1 MKADILRRGLATTI
15 MTISLGLTAM
25 AQTPAPVVFG
35 IGTGMTDPQGTLHIH
50 SSELIEN
57 LEPLIPIG
65 DGWRGGDSTSTRDGI
80 APPDGQNHYQTL
92 LHMTN
97 STTGMAEVD
106 GFSVKQYDNQVEFI
120 QNEAA
125 DVRFVMPGGTTI
137 LKENGQVGL
146 GTVAEGYRFTVGGKA
161 RFSGDVHTDQELSAT
176 GAVTVGTTLTVG
188 TDASV
193 YGGLA
198 VGNGFACDNQGN
210 VKAKRL
216 KVTLT
221 DWPDYVF
228 GEGYRLRPL
237 AEVEEYV
244 KEHSHLPD
252 VPSAAEVE
260 AEGADL
266 GEMNKVL
273 LQKVEELT
281 LYIID
286 LQRQINELKS
296 NR

>member
-1 MKADILRRGLATTI
+1 MTTTILRRGLATTI
-15 MTISLGLTAM
+15 MTIALGLTAM

-35 IGTGMTDPQGTLHIH
+35 IGTGMTDPQGTLHVH

-65 DGWRGGDSTSTRDGI
+65 DGWRNDPI
-80 APPDGQNHYQTL
+80 PENEPDHYQTL

-97 STTGMAEVD
+97 TTTGATKND
-106 GFSVKQYDNQVEFI
+106 GFTLKQYDNQLTFI
-120 QNEAA
+120 QHEQSSM
-125 DVRFVMPGGTTI
+125 RFENPAGSFELNAYGNVGVGASHQNHRFNVEGTS
-137 LKENGQVGL
+137 
-146 GTVAEGYRFTVGGKA
+146 RF
-161 RFSGDVHTDQELSAT
+161 T
-176 GAVTVGTTLTVG
+176 GAVTMQSSLTVG
-188 TDASV
+188 SGMRCDA
-193 YGGLA
+193 
-198 VGNGFACDNQGN
+198 QGN
-210 VKAKRL
+210 MKVKRL
-216 KVTLT
+216 RVTLT

-252 VPSAAEVE
+252 VPSAEEVE
-260 AEGADL
+260 QDGADL
-266 GEMNKVL
+266 GEMNRLL

-286 LQRQINELKS
+286 LQKQVNELKS

>member
-1 MKADILRRGLATTI
+1 MTTTILRRGLATTI
-15 MTISLGLTAM
+15 MTIALGLTAM

-35 IGTGMTDPQGTLHIH
+35 IGTGMTDPQGTLHVH

-65 DGWRGGDSTSTRDGI
+65 DGWRNDPI
-80 APPDGQNHYQTL
+80 PEQEPDHYQTL

-97 STTGMAEVD
+97 TTTGATKND
-106 GFSVKQYDNQVEFI
+106 GFTLKQYDNQLTFI
-120 QNEAA
+120 QHEQSSM
-125 DVRFVMPGGTTI
+125 RFENPAGSFELNAYGNVGVGASHQNHRFNVEGTS
-137 LKENGQVGL
+137 
-146 GTVAEGYRFTVGGKA
+146 RF
-161 RFSGDVHTDQELSAT
+161 T
-176 GAVTVGTTLTVG
+176 GAVTMQSSLTVG
-188 TDASV
+188 SGMRCDA
-193 YGGLA
+193 
-198 VGNGFACDNQGN
+198 QGN
-210 VKAKRL
+210 MKVKRL
-216 KVTLT
+216 RVTLT

-244 KEHSHLPD
+244 KEHNHLPD

-286 LQRQINELKS
+286 LQRQINEMKS

>member
-97 STTGMAEVD
+97 TTTGATKND
-106 GFSVKQYDNQVEFI
+106 GFTLKQYDNQLTFI
-120 QNEAA
+120 QHEQSSM
-125 DVRFVMPGGTTI
+125 RFENPAGSFELNAYGNVGVGASHQNHRFNVEGTS
-137 LKENGQVGL
+137 
-146 GTVAEGYRFTVGGKA
+146 RF
-161 RFSGDVHTDQELSAT
+161 T
-176 GAVTVGTTLTVG
+176 GAVTMQSSLTVG
-188 TDASV
+188 SGMRCDA
-193 YGGLA
+193 
-198 VGNGFACDNQGN
+198 QGN
-210 VKAKRL
+210 MKVKRL
-216 KVTLT
+216 RVTLT

-286 LQRQINELKS
+286 LQKQINEMKS

>member
-1 MKADILRRGLATTI
+1 MKMIDKKQGTKWSGLLAV
-15 MTISLGLTAM
+15 AM
-25 AQTPAPVVFG
+25 MAMGMAAAQAQTPAPTVFG
-35 IGTGMTDPQGTLHIH
+35 IGTGMADPQGTLHVH
-50 SSELIEN
+50 SSETT
-57 LEPLIPIG
+57 EPLFPILPPDDPGLRG
-65 DGWRGGDSTSTRDGI
+65 DEGGPRDGQYD
-80 APPDGQNHYQTL
+80 PDHYQTL

-97 STTGMAEVD
+97 SATGTTLQD
-106 GFSVKQYDNQVEFI
+106 GFTLKQYDDQLTFTQHE
-120 QNEAA
+120 QSSM
-125 DVRFVMPGGTTI
+125 RFETPGGAFE
-137 LKENGQVGL
+137 LNAYGNVGVGASHQNHRFNVE
-146 GTVAEGYRFTVGGKA
+146 GTSRF
-161 RFSGDVHTDQELSAT
+161 T
-176 GAVTVGTTLTVG
+176 GAVTMQSSLTVG
-188 TDASV
+188 
-193 YGGLA
+193 GGLH
-198 VGNGFACDNQGN
+198 CDVQGN
-210 VKAKRL
+210 LKVKRL
-216 KVTLT
+216 RVTLT

-286 LQRQINELKS
+286 LQKQVNELKS

>member
-1 MKADILRRGLATTI
+1 MTTTILRRGLATTI
-15 MTISLGLTAM
+15 MTIALGLTAM

-35 IGTGMTDPQGTLHIH
+35 IGTGMTDPQGTLHVH

-65 DGWRGGDSTSTRDGI
+65 DGWRNDPI
-80 APPDGQNHYQTL
+80 PENEPDHYQTL

-97 STTGMAEVD
+97 TTTGATKND
-106 GFSVKQYDNQVEFI
+106 GFTLKQYDNQVEFI

-161 RFSGDVHTDQELSAT
+161 RFSGDVHTDQKLSAT

-296 NR
+296 N

>member
-1 MKADILRRGLATTI
+1 MTTTILRRGLATTI
-15 MTISLGLTAM
+15 MTIALGLTAM

-35 IGTGMTDPQGTLHIH
+35 IGTGMTDPQGTLHVH

-65 DGWRGGDSTSTRDGI
+65 DGWRNDPI
-80 APPDGQNHYQTL
+80 PENEPDHYQTL

-97 STTGMAEVD
+97 TTTGATKND
-106 GFSVKQYDNQVEFI
+106 GFTLKQYDNQLTFI
-120 QNEAA
+120 QHEQSSM
-125 DVRFVMPGGTTI
+125 RFENPAGSFELNASGNVGVGASHQNHRFNVEGTS
-137 LKENGQVGL
+137 
-146 GTVAEGYRFTVGGKA
+146 RF
-161 RFSGDVHTDQELSAT
+161 T
-176 GAVTVGTTLTVG
+176 GAVTMQSSLTVG
-188 TDASV
+188 SGMRCDA
-193 YGGLA
+193 
-198 VGNGFACDNQGN
+198 QGN
-210 VKAKRL
+210 MKVKRL
-216 KVTLT
+216 RVTLT

-252 VPSAAEVE
+252 VPSAEEVE
-260 AEGADL
+260 QDGADL
-266 GEMNKVL
+266 GEMNRLL

-286 LQRQINELKS
+286 LQKQLNELKS

>member
-15 MTISLGLTAM
+15 MTIALGLTAM

-35 IGTGMTDPQGTLHIH
+35 IGTGMTDPQGTLHVH

-65 DGWRGGDSTSTRDGI
+65 DGWRNDPI
-80 APPDGQNHYQTL
+80 PEQEPDHYQTL

-97 STTGMAEVD
+97 TTTGATKND
-106 GFSVKQYDNQVEFI
+106 GFTLKQYDNQLTFI
-120 QNEAA
+120 QHEQSSM
-125 DVRFVMPGGTTI
+125 RFENPAGSFELNAYGNVGVGASHQNHRFNVEGTS
-137 LKENGQVGL
+137 
-146 GTVAEGYRFTVGGKA
+146 RF
-161 RFSGDVHTDQELSAT
+161 T
-176 GAVTVGTTLTVG
+176 GAVTMQSSLTVG
-188 TDASV
+188 SGMRCDA
-193 YGGLA
+193 
-198 VGNGFACDNQGN
+198 QGN
-210 VKAKRL
+210 MKVKRL
-216 KVTLT
+216 RVTLT

-252 VPSAAEVE
+252 VPSAEEVE
-260 AEGADL
+260 QDGADL
-266 GEMNKVL
+266 GEMNRLL

-286 LQRQINELKS
+286 LQKQLNELKS

>member
-1 MKADILRRGLATTI
+1 MTTTILRRGLATTI
-15 MTISLGLTAM
+15 MTIALGLTAM

-35 IGTGMTDPQGTLHIH
+35 IGTGMTDPQGTLHVH

-57 LEPLIPIG
+57 LEPLIPLG
-65 DGWRGGDSTSTRDGI
+65 DGWRNDPI
-80 APPDGQNHYQTL
+80 PENEPDHYQTL

-97 STTGMAEVD
+97 TTTGATKND
-106 GFSVKQYDNQVEFI
+106 GFTLKQYDNQLTFI
-120 QNEAA
+120 QHEQSSM
-125 DVRFVMPGGTTI
+125 RF
-137 LKENGQVGL
+137 ENPAGSFELNAYGNVGV
-146 GTVAEGYRFTVGGKA
+146 GASHQNYRFNVEGTS
-161 RFSGDVHTDQELSAT
+161 RFT
-176 GAVTVGTTLTVG
+176 GAVTMQSSLTVG
-188 TDASV
+188 SGMRCDA
-193 YGGLA
+193 
-198 VGNGFACDNQGN
+198 QGN
-210 VKAKRL
+210 MKVKRL
-216 KVTLT
+216 RVTLT

-237 AEVEEYV
+237 AEVEEHI
-244 KEHSHLPD
+244 KRHSHLPD

-286 LQRQINELKS
+286 LQRQINEMKS

>member
-1 MKADILRRGLATTI
+1 MTTTILRRGLATTI
-15 MTISLGLTAM
+15 MTIALGLTAM

-35 IGTGMTDPQGTLHIH
+35 IGTGMTDPQGTLHVH

-65 DGWRGGDSTSTRDGI
+65 DGWRNDPI
-80 APPDGQNHYQTL
+80 PEQEPDHYQTL

-97 STTGMAEVD
+97 TTTGATKND
-106 GFSVKQYDNQVEFI
+106 GFTLKQYDNQLTFI
-120 QNEAA
+120 QHEQSSM
-125 DVRFVMPGGTTI
+125 RFENPAGSFELNAYGNVGVGASHQNHRFNVEGTS
-137 LKENGQVGL
+137 
-146 GTVAEGYRFTVGGKA
+146 RF
-161 RFSGDVHTDQELSAT
+161 T
-176 GAVTVGTTLTVG
+176 GAVTMQSSLTVG
-188 TDASV
+188 SGMRCDA
-193 YGGLA
+193 
-198 VGNGFACDNQGN
+198 QGN
-210 VKAKRL
+210 MKVKRL
-216 KVTLT
+216 RVTLT

-237 AEVEEYV
+237 AEVEEHI
-244 KEHSHLPD
+244 ERHSHLPD

>member
-1 MKADILRRGLATTI
+1 MTTTILRRGLATTI
-15 MTISLGLTAM
+15 MTIALGLTAM

-35 IGTGMTDPQGTLHIH
+35 IGTGMTDPQGTLHVH

-65 DGWRGGDSTSTRDGI
+65 DGWRNDPI
-80 APPDGQNHYQTL
+80 PEQEPDHYQTL

-97 STTGMAEVD
+97 TTTGATKND
-106 GFSVKQYDNQVEFI
+106 GFTLKQYDNQLTFI
-120 QNEAA
+120 QHEQSSM
-125 DVRFVMPGGTTI
+125 RFENPAGSFELNAYGNVGVGASHQNHRFNVEGTS
-137 LKENGQVGL
+137 
-146 GTVAEGYRFTVGGKA
+146 RF
-161 RFSGDVHTDQELSAT
+161 T
-176 GAVTVGTTLTVG
+176 GAVTMQSSLTVG
-188 TDASV
+188 SGMRCDA
-193 YGGLA
+193 
-198 VGNGFACDNQGN
+198 QGN
-210 VKAKRL
+210 MKVKRL
-216 KVTLT
+216 RVTLT

-252 VPSAAEVE
+252 VPSAAEVA

-286 LQRQINELKS
+286 LQRQINEMKS

>member
-1 MKADILRRGLATTI
+1 MTTTILRRGLATTI
-15 MTISLGLTAM
+15 MTIALGLTAM

-65 DGWRGGDSTSTRDGI
+65 DGWRNDPI
-80 APPDGQNHYQTL
+80 PENEPDHYQTL

-97 STTGMAEVD
+97 TTTGATKND
-106 GFSVKQYDNQVEFI
+106 GFTLKQYDNQLTFI
-120 QNEAA
+120 QHEQSSM
-125 DVRFVMPGGTTI
+125 RFENPAGSFELNAYGNVGVGASHQNHRFNVEGTS
-137 LKENGQVGL
+137 
-146 GTVAEGYRFTVGGKA
+146 RF
-161 RFSGDVHTDQELSAT
+161 T
-176 GAVTVGTTLTVG
+176 GAVTMQSSLTVG
-188 TDASV
+188 SGMRCDA
-193 YGGLA
+193 
-198 VGNGFACDNQGN
+198 QGN
-210 VKAKRL
+210 MKVKRL
-216 KVTLT
+216 RVTLT

-252 VPSAAEVE
+252 VPSAEEVE
-260 AEGADL
+260 QDGADL
-266 GEMNKVL
+266 GEMNRLL

-286 LQRQINELKS
+286 LQKQLNELKS

>member
-1 MKADILRRGLATTI
+1 MTTTILRRGLATTI
-15 MTISLGLTAM
+15 MTIALGLTAM

-35 IGTGMTDPQGTLHIH
+35 IGTGMTDPQGTLHVH

-65 DGWRGGDSTSTRDGI
+65 DGWRNDPI
-80 APPDGQNHYQTL
+80 PENEPDHYQTL

-97 STTGMAEVD
+97 TTTGATKND
-106 GFSVKQYDNQVEFI
+106 GFTLKQYDNQLTFI
-120 QNEAA
+120 QHEQSSM
-125 DVRFVMPGGTTI
+125 RFENPAGSFELNAYGNVGVGASHQNHRFNVEGTS
-137 LKENGQVGL
+137 
-146 GTVAEGYRFTVGGKA
+146 RF
-161 RFSGDVHTDQELSAT
+161 T
-176 GAVTVGTTLTVG
+176 GAVTMQSSLTVG
-188 TDASV
+188 SGMRCDA
-193 YGGLA
+193 
-198 VGNGFACDNQGN
+198 QGN
-210 VKAKRL
+210 MKVKRL
-216 KVTLT
+216 RVTLT

-252 VPSAAEVE
+252 VPSAEEVE
-260 AEGADL
+260 QDGADL
-266 GEMNKVL
+266 GEMNRLL

-286 LQRQINELKS
+286 LQKQLNELKS